1 MVDRL
6 GASFLS
12 LKNML
17 LGPAV
22 CVQGP
27 TCSLGS
33 DLGRW
38 AHNNSSWFL
47 GSLTKQFWR
56 LLESHTHNVWWS
68 TTTEVGMKNMYLISS
83 KYISMHLPCPP
94 TNIDI

>member
-12 LKNML
+12 LKHML

-47 GSLTKQFWR
+47 GSLR
-56 LLESHTHNVWWS
+56 LKTLKPSQNNS
-68 TTTEVGMKNMYLISS
+68 GAS
-83 KYISMHLPCPP
+83 
-94 TNIDI
+94 